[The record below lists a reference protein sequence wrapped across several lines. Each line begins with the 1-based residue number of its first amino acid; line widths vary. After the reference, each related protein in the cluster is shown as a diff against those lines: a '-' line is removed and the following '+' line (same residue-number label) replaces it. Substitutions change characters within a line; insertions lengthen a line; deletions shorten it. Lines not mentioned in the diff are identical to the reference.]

1 MDNIS
6 LEHTA
11 PPLPQRALS
20 ELCRLL
26 RLACRWAL
34 PLLLALAEGGR
45 AATSLDSLSN
55 RTSVAPPGSLDYVIL
70 DSETTSGHS
79 NIQAQAS
86 FTMDNPTG
94 AAVRTNVLQFRVINA
109 ATGNPHP
116 IYDFGNTTTNL
127 NYTYNITNRLSFLG
141 ATPQTLSTNAF
152 IRPAAWMDQFTPFY
166 IECTMFTNGIVVN
179 QRATPPANYY
189 HFTNTVSGDDAYNVR
204 LNFTNAAWSRT
215 YAVQT
220 ILGQNTFQVS
230 AGYEVR
236 RWDDFNAA
244 ISAASIPIVFNY
256 TLRDAGGNT
265 VPLVTSSQTF
275 HDSVTNYLLDVLQ
288 YPTFQTGQHT
298 LDIQPAAQLDSVT
311 KTYYLT
317 VTLAHIN
324 NPVTGQ
330 VLTANT
336 QQTVALELLH
346 FNGNLSFGAINT
358 TMTSL
363 GGSPPTNAPS
373 GSIIQT
379 TLPSVGGLV
388 TANQAG
394 IFTAANLVVNLDSL
408 GNPVVTSGSAT
419 LLSANDSLAQ
429 VNFQRSGTLSSAGA
443 SGNITLNL
451 PTGFGYR
458 LNDMNS
464 QVLQSTIQFSNP
476 PLTPALIPTFDLT
489 YSPGGTIYAVEED
502 KPVWLVSDH
511 ITWHVNTG
519 TFDIPPT
526 GAGAICVRA
535 SRFAFLNSVSNL
547 VVDPPAMGDKRSN
560 DKYWLALTGA
570 NPGTTVQPDLA
581 SNALLTANF
590 TFGPGDYRS
599 HFPYNLEVQWS
610 GTGVMNVTNDLAQGG
625 ALQAAAPISVSYTRD
640 CPDCGGGGAGLATL
654 TLIPSNNVFNFTLDG
669 GLIALGGTASAINL
683 QWGFI
688 SAVSDYA

>member
-244 ISAASIPIVFNY
+244 VSAVSIPIVFNY

-298 LDIQPAAQLDSVT
+298 LDIQPAAQLDSGT

-324 NPVTGQ
+324 NPVSGQ

-408 GNPVVTSGSAT
+408 GNPVVTTGSAN

-429 VNFQRSGTLSSAGA
+429 VNFQRSHRFSGARARVSPLRSAGE
-443 SGNITLNL
+443 N
-451 PTGFGYR
+451 
-458 LNDMNS
+458 
-464 QVLQSTIQFSNP
+464 Q
-476 PLTPALIPTFDLT
+476 
-489 YSPGGTIYAVEED
+489 PGD
-502 KPVWLVSDH
+502 
-511 ITWHVNTG
+511 
-519 TFDIPPT
+519 
-526 GAGAICVRA
+526 R
-535 SRFAFLNSVSNL
+535 
-547 VVDPPAMGDKRSN
+547 
-560 DKYWLALTGA
+560 
-570 NPGTTVQPDLA
+570 
-581 SNALLTANF
+581 TANHPGVLRPGAPHRLP
-590 TFGPGDYRS
+590 GPHVEVRTRFRHACRRGRHAGESTGRRQDLPPPHGRIRRRLWRRPRRKLVRQPSVAGQSLRLRTTGMESRSQRAAHRRRVDQTHLRQRPKNRGDDQLHPAHLLAHVRKLHRPARPADPHRYRRQPLRRERRS
-599 HFPYNLEVQWS
+599 FRRQRVGPVAQCRRKGRRH
-610 GTGVMNVTNDLAQGG
+610 GTHRGQGHG
-625 ALQAAAPISVSYTRD
+625 AFHA
-640 CPDCGGGGAGLATL
+640 
-654 TLIPSNNVFNFTLDG
+654 
-669 GLIALGGTASAINL
+669 
-683 QWGFI
+683 
-688 SAVSDYA
+688 